1 MTPERNTAWQTQVR
15 SLLGKGLGVE
25 DIAIRLNCAADDVRR
40 EVSILR
46 QEGRLAEIVRPK
58 KA

>member
-1 MTPERNTAWQTQVR
+1 MTGRSNSKWQGDVAR
-15 SLLGKGLGVE
+15 LLGEGFGVD
-25 DIAIRLNCAADDVRR
+25 DIAIRLKCDADDVRR
-40 EVSILR
+40 EVQILR

>member
-1 MTPERNTAWQTQVR
+1 MTGRENSKWQGDVAR
-15 SLLGKGLGVE
+15 LLGEGFGAE
-25 DIAIRLNCAADDVRR
+25 DIAIRLKCAADDVRR
-40 EVSILR
+40 EISILR

>member
-1 MTPERNTAWQTQVR
+1 MTAQRNSNWQQKVR
-15 SLLGKGLGVE
+15 SLLRQGYGVE
-25 DIAIRLNCAADDVRR
+25 DIAVMHKCDVAAVRA

-46 QEGRLAEIVRPK
+46 QEGRLAEIVRPV